1 MNKLSISTNVTF
13 QDAPRILKVLPNW
26 IKVFGNNIY
35 EILIVY
41 DRKPIEGRIKELHK
55 NLNNDKSVEFYF
67 AEIMDLDKRIRTIDL
82 DYSNSS
88 EILNRW
94 FYGNEKPIRCQ
105 AGTPIYAFIY
115 AIEKAQSDF
124 ILKVDCDMV
133 FFNNGFVEKIIGDFS
148 INKFDVGEVSKT
160 GSNNPNKGFSTR
172 SFFVNRKSF
181 YEKLPI
187 TAYKLDILRRIHRK
201 FNKRASYLSLEE
213 IITIEIE
220 KNRFSRVVLPVELG
234 YSMHISTIEE
244 MDLIEMSRIIEMFGN
259 GLIPQKQIS
268 GSENFSI
275 DFWKNYQA
283 QLKY

>member
-1 MNKLSISTNVTF
+1 MNKISISTNVTS

-26 IKVFGNNIY
+26 LKVFGNNIH
-35 EILIVY
+35 EILIVH
-41 DRKPIEGRIKELHK
+41 DKKPIEGRIKELHK
-55 NLNNDKSVEFYF
+55 NLNKVRYIEFYCD
-67 AEIMDLDKRIRTIDL
+67 EILGLDKRIRIIDL
-82 DYSNSS
+82 DYNNSS

-133 FFNNGFVEKIIGDFS
+133 FFNNGFVEKIIGAYS
-148 INKFDVGEVSKT
+148 SNKFDVGEVSKT
-160 GSNNPNKGFSTR
+160 GSNNPHKGFSTR

-181 YEKLPI
+181 YEKLPM
-187 TAYKLDILRRIHRK
+187 TAHKLDILRRIHRK
-201 FNKRASYLSLEE
+201 FNRRPSYLSLEE
-213 IITIEIE
+213 IIKIEIE
-220 KNRFSRVVLPVELG
+220 KNRFISVVLPVELG

-244 MDLIEMSRIIEMFGN
+244 MNLPKICKIIEMFGN
-259 GLIPQKQIS
+259 GLIPPKQIS

-275 DFWKNYQA
+275 YFWENYQA
-283 QLKY
+283 QL